1 MYFCPRTLLMDKNQQ
16 LLSDMSKEG
25 AFVHTTSDKNTRKR
39 SAKDKIT
46 IVLHQKSIN
55 NIRL

>member
-1 MYFCPRTLLMDKNQQ
+1 MDKNQQ